1 MTTARQVQS
10 WFESAKD
17 DTGEWRSEAKDLYDL
32 VACRQ
37 WTAAEESEIKEKRRI
52 PIVMNRIAP
61 FVDSIVGQQI
71 NNRKEVRFLPRETSD
86 TQLADMYTEASRWAD
101 DLCDGEDEVTDAF
114 TDLVISGMGWTET
127 RMDYSTDPEGKLIT
141 ASRIDPIEMYWP
153 TSDTSRNLDNGKWV
167 IRARKYPADE
177 AEDRWP
183 NIKNVA
189 GEWTADDI
197 DMRQPHDATNA
208 WKYESDK
215 SSYFPHEQ
223 MYLVLQVQYYKDVPM
238 YRVADP
244 DSGQILTVSPDRLS
258 KMRDYLEE
266 MGVKFVKITQRRYFQ
281 AFVCGSELLED
292 EIAATQKGFTLK
304 CMTGKRDRNKRQW
317 YGVCRALRDPQK
329 FSNKFF
335 SDIMFILATNRKGGA
350 FVEADALADPRR
362 AEEDWASPD
371 ALIKLNAGGLNKV
384 RERDAGV
391 FPAGLER
398 LMQYAIDAVPATSGV
413 NAEMIGMADRNQ
425 PAILE
430 ESRKVS
436 GLTILAPLF
445 DSLKRHQRERGRIV
459 LDFLNRFIADGRAIR
474 IASPTGD
481 RISVPF
487 MQDPQADTYD
497 IIVDE
502 MPSTPNSKAET
513 FNVLTKLMPIMQSM
527 GMSPP
532 SDLINYMPL
541 PATLVEKWRGELA
554 QRTEQP
560 DPQQQMLQAA
570 TEFEMMKQQ
579 ANQQE
584 VQMKSQLEMLKL
596 EFEKEKT
603 AIATQTNQ
611 QDAALKQGQLQ
622 LEAQIKSKE
631 AEIKAQEAQIKA
643 AELELKRQELAL
655 KSQSMQIEA
664 TADMMDAQANL
675 MEAEADMIEA
685 GKPPDSETNIT
696 VNMT

>member
-1 MTTARQVQS
+1 M
-10 WFESAKD
+10 
-17 DTGEWRSEAKDLYDL
+17 
-32 VACRQ
+32 
-37 WTAAEESEIKEKRRI
+37 
-52 PIVMNRIAP
+52 
-61 FVDSIVGQQI
+61 
-71 NNRKEVRFLPRETSD
+71 
-86 TQLADMYTEASRWAD
+86 
-101 DLCDGEDEVTDAF
+101 
-114 TDLVISGMGWTET
+114 
-127 RMDYSTDPEGKLIT
+127 
-141 ASRIDPIEMYWP
+141 
-153 TSDTSRNLDNGKWV
+153 
-167 IRARKYPADE
+167 
-177 AEDRWP
+177 
-183 NIKNVA
+183 
-189 GEWTADDI
+189 
-197 DMRQPHDATNA
+197 
-208 WKYESDK
+208 
-215 SSYFPHEQ
+215 
-223 MYLVLQVQYYKDVPM
+223 
-238 YRVADP
+238 
-244 DSGQILTVSPDRLS
+244 
-258 KMRDYLEE
+258 
-266 MGVKFVKITQRRYFQ
+266 
-281 AFVCGSELLED
+281 
-292 EIAATQKGFTLK
+292 
-304 CMTGKRDRNKRQW
+304 
-317 YGVCRALRDPQK
+317 
-329 FSNKFF
+329 
-335 SDIMFILATNRKGGA
+335 
-350 FVEADALADPRR
+350 
-362 AEEDWASPD
+362 
-371 ALIKLNAGGLNKV
+371 
-384 RERDAGV
+384 
-391 FPAGLER
+391 
-398 LMQYAIDAVPATSGV
+398 
-413 NAEMIGMADRNQ
+413 
-425 PAILE
+425 
-430 ESRKVS
+430 
-436 GLTILAPLF
+436 
-445 DSLKRHQRERGRIV
+445 
-459 LDFLNRFIADGRAIR
+459 
-474 IASPTGD
+474 
-481 RISVPF
+481 SVPF
-487 MQDPQADTYD
+487 MQDPQAATYD

>member
-1 MTTARQVQS
+1 
-10 WFESAKD
+10 
-17 DTGEWRSEAKDLYDL
+17 
-32 VACRQ
+32 
-37 WTAAEESEIKEKRRI
+37 
-52 PIVMNRIAP
+52 
-61 FVDSIVGQQI
+61 
-71 NNRKEVRFLPRETSD
+71 
-86 TQLADMYTEASRWAD
+86 
-101 DLCDGEDEVTDAF
+101 
-114 TDLVISGMGWTET
+114 
-127 RMDYSTDPEGKLIT
+127 
-141 ASRIDPIEMYWP
+141 
-153 TSDTSRNLDNGKWV
+153 
-167 IRARKYPADE
+167 
-177 AEDRWP
+177 
-183 NIKNVA
+183 
-189 GEWTADDI
+189 
-197 DMRQPHDATNA
+197 
-208 WKYESDK
+208 
-215 SSYFPHEQ
+215 
-223 MYLVLQVQYYKDVPM
+223 
-238 YRVADP
+238 
-244 DSGQILTVSPDRLS
+244 
-258 KMRDYLEE
+258 
-266 MGVKFVKITQRRYFQ
+266 
-281 AFVCGSELLED
+281 
-292 EIAATQKGFTLK
+292 
-304 CMTGKRDRNKRQW
+304 MTGKRDRNKRQW

-335 SDIMFILATNRKGGA
+335 RDIMIILATNRKGGA

-430 ESRKVS
+430 ESRKIS

-474 IASPTGD
+474 ITSPTGD
-481 RISVPF
+481 RMSVPF
-487 MQDPQADTYD
+487 RQDPQAATYD